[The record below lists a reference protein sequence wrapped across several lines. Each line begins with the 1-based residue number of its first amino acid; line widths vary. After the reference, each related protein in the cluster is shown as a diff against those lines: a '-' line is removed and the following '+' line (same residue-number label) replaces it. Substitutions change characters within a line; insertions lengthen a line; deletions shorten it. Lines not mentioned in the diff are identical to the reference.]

1 MSEHKWEDKSRVHI
15 ILKNGVQF
23 TVVCDE
29 FTCRHSRTTGELMS
43 CSWEGA
49 VANIPL
55 YIRVNDV
62 SAVFMEKLNTE
73 EENV

>member
-1 MSEHKWEDKSRVHI
+1 MSEHKWEDKNRVHI

-43 CSWEGA
+43 CSWEGGA
-49 VANIPL
+49 ANIPL
-55 YIRVNDV
+55 YIRVDDV
-62 SAVFMEKLNTE
+62 SAIFMEKPNME
-73 EENV
+73 KENA